1 MKLKTKIAIYTL
13 LFVSGLLLGY
23 LYWLSMR
30 HVEIVAAHHRSSS
43 FSDILVR
50 NFPFTDRGRIAWWL
64 KNKEMLK
71 EKYNVPNPN
80 PDGSFYLNVWLFG
93 DGYKEVGKY
102 DRLCFE
108 DMKTKKNCIEK
119 DIVFTVSYSKNM
131 GTMFEAYDGT
141 YRLKNNGEIV
151 KYVYHSEAG

>member
-1 MKLKTKIAIYTL
+1 MKAKTKMAFYTL

-30 HVEIVAAHHRSSS
+30 PVEIIAIHNRGSHFNSV
-43 FSDILVR
+43 IVK
-50 NFPFTDRGRIAWWL
+50 NFPFTDRGKIAWWL
-64 KNKEMLK
+64 KNKEILK
-71 EKYNVPNPN
+71 GKYNIPN
-80 PDGSFYLNVWLFG
+80 PDPDGTFYLTFWLFG
-93 DGYKEVGKY
+93 DGYKEEGKY

-119 DIVFTVSYSKNM
+119 DIVFSVDNSRNM

-141 YRLKNNGEIV
+141 YRLQKNGEVV
-151 KYVYHSEAG
+151 KYVDHYEVW